1 MAVVAA
7 MLILSYASIVINPA
21 KVWVISLSGL
31 FFVPLAM
38 ANLILFLWALK
49 RRSRSALIPL
59 LALAPCFF
67 FIGRYVQFPSEDEY
81 EPKDPT
87 FKVVSYNVGRFA
99 LSDKEAG
106 IEGRTQCADSVFA
119 FMKEQDADI
128 ICIQEFYLKDLQ
140 KLKSYLA
147 GRMKGYRAEYYMFPT
162 KNGAFG
168 NVTLSR
174 LPVIGKGKIKFEESA
189 NLAIYTDHQV
199 GDRRFRV
206 YNCHFE
212 SYNISFTG
220 MVKALMSADKDA
232 FAETGTKMKR
242 SILRRPKQV
251 DQVFSDIESC
261 PVEAFVCGDFNDNP
275 MSYTYYRMTRGRK
288 DAFKESGSGFGATYA
303 RLWPMLRI
311 DYVMVP
317 DRFDALSFDIP
328 KVGYSDHYPVVT
340 TVEL

>member
-87 FKVVSYNVGRFA
+87 FKIVSYNVGRFA

-189 NLAIYTDHQV
+189 NLAIYTDHTY
-199 GDRRFRV
+199 GDRSFRV

-212 SYNISFTG
+212 SYNISLAGLVRAVAKRDSTV
-220 MVKALMSADKDA
+220 M
-232 FAETGTKMKR
+232 AETRM
-242 SILRRPKQV
+242 LLPRPEQ
-251 DQVFSDIESC
+251 
-261 PVEAFVCGDFNDNP
+261 
-275 MSYTYYRMTRGRK
+275 R
-288 DAFKESGSGFGATYA
+288 
-303 RLWPMLRI
+303 
-311 DYVMVP
+311 
-317 DRFDALSFDIP
+317 
-328 KVGYSDHYPVVT
+328 
-340 TVEL
+340 